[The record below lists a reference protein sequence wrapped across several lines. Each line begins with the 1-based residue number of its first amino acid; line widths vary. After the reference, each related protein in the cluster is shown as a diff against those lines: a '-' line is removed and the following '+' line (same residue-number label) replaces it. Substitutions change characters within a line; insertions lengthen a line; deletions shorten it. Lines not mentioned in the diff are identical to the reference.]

1 MDLQER
7 NKNASPRILMHNHSQ
22 RMMHMRYRYTALL
35 LLFASTL
42 VFASC
47 TINEGV
53 GPEGPPGPQG
63 PPGPEI
69 LPATFEF
76 NATLLPSNG
85 FEFYQ
90 DIPQSIEVL
99 ESDVVLAFVLEEYI
113 SEDDLEVWRQ
123 LPITDFN
130 ERGSVIFDFDFTLVD
145 LRVFLYANYPL
156 SFSDGYEDV
165 LIRAVHIPANFAAKM
180 KPESLKEVGH
190 PDELEALLGVEFRKI
205 VSR

>member
-1 MDLQER
+1 
-7 NKNASPRILMHNHSQ
+7 
-22 RMMHMRYRYTALL
+22 MMHMRYRYSALFLL
-35 LLFASTL
+35 LASTL

-69 LPATFEF
+69 LPTAFEY

-90 DIPQSIEVL
+90 EIPTSVEVL
-99 ESDVVLAFVLEEYI
+99 QQDVLLAFVLEEYI
-113 SEDDLEVWRQ
+113 PEDDLEVWRQ

-130 ERGSVIFDFDFTLVD
+130 SRGTVIFDFDFTLVD
-145 LRVFLYANYPL
+145 IRLFLYANYPL

-180 KPESLKEVGH
+180 KPGALNEIQH
-190 PDELEALLGVEFRKI
+190 PDKLESLLGVEIRKI

>member
-1 MDLQER
+1 
-7 NKNASPRILMHNHSQ
+7 
-22 RMMHMRYRYTALL
+22 MMHMRYRYTTLL
-35 LLFASTL
+35 PLFISTF

-113 SEDDLEVWRQ
+113 PEDDLEVWRQ

-180 KPESLKEVGH
+180 KPGALKKVDH
-190 PDELEALLGVEFRKI
+190 PDDLEALLGVEFRKI
-205 VSR
+205 VSD